1 MTFPKEYKVLR
12 NNEFLQ
18 NEYTIV
24 PIRFEDRHHIM
35 QWRNEQIYH
44 LRQAEPLT
52 KEDQDRYFK
61 NVVSQLFNQDQP
73 NQILFSYLKDGECIG
88 YGGLVHINW
97 IDKHAEISFVL
108 KTELEK
114 EEFKTHW
121 GIYLDLIEQVAF
133 QELELHKI
141 FTYAFDIRPHL
152 YAILEEKHYSKEA
165 VLKDHCFFNDAFI
178 DVIIHAKFKN
188 QISIRAI
195 NADDLEFTYS
205 LSNDSLTRAN
215 SYNSEAIP
223 FNNHESWF
231 HNKLQNA
238 NAQYFIGQF
247 NRQPAAFI
255 RIDLS
260 EKENIIGITLH
271 KNYRGKGLSALFLKQ
286 TIKDFKRRHPH
297 KIITAYIKNEN
308 IPSIKTFEKAGFH
321 FEEDC
326 IVEGRSSKRYTI

>member
-12 NNEFLQ
+12 NNEFSQ
-18 NEYTIV
+18 NEYAIV
-24 PIRFEDRHHIM
+24 PIRFEDRYDIM

-52 KEDQDRYFK
+52 KEAQDRYFK
-61 NVVSQLFNQDQP
+61 NIVSQLFDQDQP
-73 NQILFSYLKDGECIG
+73 NQILFSYLKDGACIG

-97 IDKHAEISFVL
+97 IDKHAEISFIM

-133 QELELHKI
+133 PELKLHKI

-152 YAILEEKHYSKEA
+152 YDVLEEKHYSQEA
-165 VLKDHCFFNDAFI
+165 VLKEHCLFEGKYI
-178 DVIIHAKFKN
+178 DVIIHSKFITP
-188 QISIRAI
+188 ISIREVSYS
-195 NADDLEFTYS
+195 DLDFTYL
-205 LSNDSLTRAN
+205 LSNDPLTRTN

-223 FNNHESWF
+223 FKNHEKWF
-231 HNKLQNA
+231 QSKLKNTNA
-238 NAQYFIGQF
+238 LYFIGQF

-271 KNYRGKGLSALFLKQ
+271 KDFRGKGLSSTYLKT
-286 TIKDFKRRHPH
+286 TIKEFKQLYPNR
-297 KIITAYIKNEN
+297 IITAYIKDEN

-321 FEEDC
+321 FKENC
-326 IVEGRSSKRYTI
+326 IVEGSSSKRYTI